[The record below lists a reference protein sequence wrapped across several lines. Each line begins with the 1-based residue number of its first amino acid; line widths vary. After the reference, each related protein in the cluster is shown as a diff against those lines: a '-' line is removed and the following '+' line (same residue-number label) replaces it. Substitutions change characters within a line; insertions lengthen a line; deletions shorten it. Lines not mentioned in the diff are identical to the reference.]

1 MYVCCVWLVFV
12 CFAFC
17 FACCFAC
24 LFVGMSDIKES
35 SFVMTDSC
43 MHMHACKSSGTRYCT
58 TKIAP
63 IHKMAGVCLPY
74 IHAYSRFYL
83 SLLSDCFVKEASQAL
98 SFLFCLSNTNTN
110 TKLLYLAV
118 DCCRRF
124 DIDIDIDIAAARLA
138 GRQAGRNTI

>member
-1 MYVCCVWLVFV
+1 MRVK
-12 CFAFC
+12 A
-17 FACCFAC
+17 AAR
-24 LFVGMSDIKES
+24 G
-35 SFVMTDSC
+35 
-43 MHMHACKSSGTRYCT
+43 T

-138 GRQAGRNTI
+138 GRQAGRNTIRRTNNQYVAYMWQHSMAGVVV